1 MVSEFLLNIVF
12 QIVEWILTPLPEI
25 AVPTIMARDSTFF
38 GMVRCVLY
46 LLPLDTIGT
55 IVGLLV
61 AIAGFRI
68 FISLV
73 KTLWDLL
80 PFI

>member
-1 MVSEFLLNIVF
+1 MISEFLLNIVF

-25 AVPTIMARDSTFF
+25 AIPTVMARDSTFF

-55 IVGLLV
+55 IVGLIV

-68 FISLV
+68 IISIV
-73 KTLWDLL
+73 KTIWDLL
-80 PFI
+80 PIV